1 MSDENTVQ
9 LGYQELEDHNLLM
22 QLIRKQI
29 DRMDDLQMQY
39 ETGSVTVHN
48 ESDTAHADIRKSV
61 SGIQD
66 YLAELLTGK
75 LAPIPGDNIVSICEK
90 AWTED

>member
-29 DRMDDLQMQY
+29 DRMDDLQMEY
-39 ETGSVTVHN
+39 ETGSVVVHN
-48 ESDTAHADIRKSV
+48 ESDTAHADIRQTIKNL
-61 SGIQD
+61 QD
-66 YLAELLTGK
+66 YLGDLLVGK
-75 LAPIPGDNIVSICEK
+75 LAPISEDNIRSICQK

>member
-1 MSDENTVQ
+1 MPDENTVQ

-39 ETGSVTVHN
+39 ETCWLSIRLTRA
-48 ESDTAHADIRKSV
+48 SPLTAPA
-61 SGIQD
+61 
-66 YLAELLTGK
+66 
-75 LAPIPGDNIVSICEK
+75 
-90 AWTED
+90 

>member
-9 LGYQELEDHNLLM
+9 LGYQELEDHNQLM

-29 DRMDDLQMQY
+29 DRMDDLQMEY
-39 ETGSVTVHN
+39 ETGSVVVHN
-48 ESDTAHADIRKSV
+48 ESDTAHADIRQTIKNL
-61 SGIQD
+61 QD
-66 YLAELLTGK
+66 CLGDLLVGK
-75 LAPIPGDNIVSICEK
+75 LAPISEDNIRSICQK